1 MGALLSDVKISGLTL
16 QWLLK
21 YDELKWE
28 MGVKRVGGG
37 GWEAVESL
45 LIEEKIESVSSADAA
60 DTFKPQ
66 QHHRKCIRGVMPV
79 FIEEWVHLSE

>member
-1 MGALLSDVKISGLTL
+1 
-16 QWLLK
+16 
-21 YDELKWE
+21 

-37 GWEAVESL
+37 GSEAVESL
-45 LIEEKIESVSSADAA
+45 LREQKIESVSSVDTA